1 MPSHDPKTR
10 NLSGALAQVDY
21 RENASGSLEYLD
33 VLNIESHNLT
43 SSDKPLA
50 EPDSEAGQ
58 RSAVYRARE
67 EPLHSILVDTVVLLE
82 GQEGQWRVVE
92 GLGLQ
97 TRAVDISESTPVDL
111 HIFFLSELLST
122 SLEL

>member
-50 EPDSEAGQ
+50 EPDSEAG
-58 RSAVYRARE
+58 
-67 EPLHSILVDTVVLLE
+67 T
-82 GQEGQWRVVE
+82 
-92 GLGLQ
+92 
-97 TRAVDISESTPVDL
+97 
-111 HIFFLSELLST
+111 FLSAPKREHPQPSGLDAIDDT
-122 SLEL
+122 FPN

>member
-1 MPSHDPKTR
+1 MWLTR
-10 NLSGALAQVDY
+10 W
-21 RENASGSLEYLD
+21 
-33 VLNIESHNLT
+33 
-43 SSDKPLA
+43 
-50 EPDSEAGQ
+50 Q

-92 GLGLQ
+92 GLQ
-97 TRAVDISESTPVDL
+97 TRAVGHLRVYPCRPTTSFSLT
-111 HIFFLSELLST
+111 ELLST